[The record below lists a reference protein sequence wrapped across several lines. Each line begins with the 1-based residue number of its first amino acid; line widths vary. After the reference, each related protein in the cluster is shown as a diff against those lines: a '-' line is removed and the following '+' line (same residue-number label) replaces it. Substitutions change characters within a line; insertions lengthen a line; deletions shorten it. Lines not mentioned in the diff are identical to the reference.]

1 MAGRAASLERLD
13 DSHPAAAAW
22 AWVDRL
28 ICCGFC
34 CGGTVGRLL
43 LLHRLHRCRRRDQ
56 IARPR
61 DGLRLAAAGQQ
72 PVVPDAV
79 EAVRQDVDQKPADE
93 LAWLER
99 HGLVAAGPL
108 DPVVFV
114 AKRNAGRVGGDK
126 PAVGDG
132 DPVGVAR
139 QIGQHLLGPGKRSL
153 AIDEPLSPPA
163 SCGARLRRRS
173 SREGGPAQS
182 ENESLLYRSP
192 GAFWAWA

>member
-1 MAGRAASLERLD
+1 MAGRAASLERLAYR
-13 DSHPAAAAW
+13 HPAAAAW

-56 IARPR
+56 FARPR

-99 HGLVAAGPL
+99 HGLIAAGPL

-114 AKRNAGRVGGDK
+114 AKRNAGRV
-126 PAVGDG
+126 DG
-132 DPVGVAR
+132 DEPAPQVWSTDVKPIR
-139 QIGQHLLGPGKRSL
+139 TPSRLGSAAIVRSVSDEALNKR
-153 AIDEPLSPPA
+153 
-163 SCGARLRRRS
+163 
-173 SREGGPAQS
+173 
-182 ENESLLYRSP
+182 
-192 GAFWAWA
+192 

>member
-114 AKRNAGRVGGDK
+114 AKRNAGRVGGDEASTSSAGCWRWRPGGCSAPDR
-126 PAVGDG
+126 PA
-132 DPVGVAR
+132 PARAR
-139 QIGQHLLGPGKRSL
+139 QTVACYRRTTWSD
-153 AIDEPLSPPA
+153 AA
-163 SCGARLRRRS
+163 AR
-173 SREGGPAQS
+173 
-182 ENESLLYRSP
+182 
-192 GAFWAWA
+192 